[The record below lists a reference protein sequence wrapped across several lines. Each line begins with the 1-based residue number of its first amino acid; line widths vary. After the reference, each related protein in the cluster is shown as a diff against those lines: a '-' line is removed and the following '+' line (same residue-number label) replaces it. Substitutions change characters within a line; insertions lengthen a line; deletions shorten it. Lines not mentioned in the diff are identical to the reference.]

1 MLLLMFL
8 LGWWIEEM
16 NWIHDGGDDDGYGYD
31 DGCVVMMVLQW
42 LIFVHH
48 AGFGKRT
55 LLRVEA
61 AL

>member
-16 NWIHDGGDDDGYGYD
+16 NWIHDGGDD